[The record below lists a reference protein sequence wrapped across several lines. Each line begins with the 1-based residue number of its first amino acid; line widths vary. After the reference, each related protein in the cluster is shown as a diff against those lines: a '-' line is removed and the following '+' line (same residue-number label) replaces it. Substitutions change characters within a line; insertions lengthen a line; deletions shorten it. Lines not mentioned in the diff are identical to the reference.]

1 MPSHLYPILSKL
13 IEDEWV
19 RLDRDQITPWAFMT
33 AGPAFRCKDF
43 YGREIAYRG
52 IKFEGSPRQVF
63 WGRYIEPFLE
73 DLVHRIVEETLRLAS
88 ARKQNAQQ
96 PLAEVGSLLKSVAHR
111 AYRRMADIDQRLR
124 GEGFPSSV
132 PKRSID
138 GELAR
143 MEQFIDQRIQAECAM
158 VEPGLSMPPGEAM
171 ARTKVFISYAH
182 KDDRWRERI
191 VEQLAVLAKQGLLDL
206 CDDTKIGAGDA
217 WFDQIQA
224 HMRSA
229 KVALL
234 LISSSF
240 LTSDFILAHEVQQLF
255 DRHAKSG
262 MHIYPVL
269 IRPCPWQEVAWLA
282 RIQMR
287 PPGAKALSS
296 YSGAKVDEVLASVAR
311 EVAGLCRSAGH

>member
-1 MPSHLYPILSKL
+1 MPTHLYPILSKL

-19 RLDRDQITPWAFMT
+19 KLDRNQITPWAFMT

-43 YGREIAYRG
+43 YGREIAYQG

-88 ARKQNAQQ
+88 ARKQNVQQ
-96 PLAEVGSLLKSVAHR
+96 PLAEVGSMLKSVAHR

-124 GEGFPSSV
+124 GEGFPNSV
-132 PKRSID
+132 PKRSTD

-158 VEPGLSMPPGEAM
+158 AEPEPSMPAGEAI

-182 KDDRWRERI
+182 KDDRWRERV
-191 VEQLAVLAKQGLLDL
+191 VEQLGVLAKQGLLDVW
-206 CDDTKIGAGDA
+206 DDRKIGAGDA
-217 WFDQIQA
+217 WFDQIHA

-240 LTSDFILAHEVQQLF
+240 LTSDFILTHEVPKLF

-262 MHIYPVL
+262 MHIYPLL

-282 RIQMR
+282 RMQIR
-287 PPGAKALSS
+287 PPAAKALSS
-296 YSGAKVDEVLASVAR
+296 YRGAKIEAVLASVAR
-311 EVAGLCRSAGH
+311 EVAGLCKFAGH

>member
-13 IEDEWV
+13 IEDEWM
-19 RLDRDQITPWAFMT
+19 RLDRNQITPWAFMT

-43 YGREIAYRG
+43 YGREIAYQG
-52 IKFEGSPRQVF
+52 VKFEGSPRQVF

-73 DLVHRIVEETLRLAS
+73 DLVHRMVEETLRLAA
-88 ARKQNAQQ
+88 ARQQNAQQ
-96 PLAEVGSLLKSVAHR
+96 PLAEVGTLLKSVAQR

-124 GEGFPSSV
+124 GEGFPNRVSQ
-132 PKRSID
+132 RRID

-158 VEPGLSMPPGEAM
+158 ATPALSMPAGEAR

-182 KDDRWRERI
+182 KDDRWRERV
-191 VEQLAVLAKQGLLDL
+191 VEQLGVLAKQGLLDIW
-206 CDDTKIGAGDA
+206 DDRKIGAGDA
-217 WFDQIQA
+217 WFDQIHV

-234 LISSSF
+234 LISSAF
-240 LTSDFILAHEVQQLF
+240 LTSDFILTHEVPQLF
-255 DRHAKSG
+255 DRHAESG
-262 MHIYPVL
+262 MHLYPLL

-282 RIQMR
+282 RMQMR
-287 PPGAKALSS
+287 PPGTKALSN
-296 YSGAKVDEVLASVAR
+296 YRGAKIDEVLASVAR
-311 EVAGLCRSAGH
+311 EVAGLCRSAGP